1 MDNPE
6 TELNI
11 NKNIYKLNVDMGKK
25 KKKISLLTW

>member
-25 KKKISLLTW
+25 NKKISLLTW